1 MKTCGKNQGK
11 KSKEEE
17 RKNIVT
23 YKKKQGGSRNT
34 TIYGAKM
41 GDETSSLS

>member
-23 YKKKQGGSRNT
+23 YKKNRVAAETQRYMGQKWEMKQ
-34 TIYGAKM
+34 AH
-41 GDETSSLS
+41 